1 MPLAYEGTTADAKPG
16 ETRSF
21 VLDLKGVNGKKF
33 LLQVADYAMMVDHLR
48 GEHPDRRASACSGH
62 DCV

>member
-16 ETRSF
+16 EIRSF

-33 LLQVADYAMMVDHLR
+33 LLRLR
-48 GEHPDRRASACSGH
+48 TTP
-62 DCV
+62 

>member
-33 LLQVADYAMMVDHLR
+33 LLQVADYAMNVVTYEVNIQIGD
-48 GEHPDRRASACSGH
+48 
-62 DCV
+62 